1 MPSKVITLPGWFKWL
16 EPADTYKMPNA
27 NMKNITN
34 AAFVVSVHY
43 DDPYGAAH
51 LNLKWKGN
59 HRISDVDLGRLGEV
73 LHCETETEN
82 TGWVI
87 VRSSYVLKTLI
98 VAPLSQSGPP
108 VLQSSSLVS
117 PGDEV
122 PLLSDGE
129 RLNGF
134 IRLKDRLKR
143 VRDACNK
150 IAFLPMTDRGHSA
163 VNPSGSSV
171 GQGTDLIPNH
181 QREKSGA
188 RFADNLFSRLTVK
201 IGFSKDRSLLKRN

>member
-1 MPSKVITLPGWFKWL
+1 MQ
-16 EPADTYKMPNA
+16 
-27 NMKNITN
+27 NIKN

-51 LNLKWKGN
+51 INLKWKGN
-59 HRISDVDLGRLGEV
+59 HQISDFDLDRLGEV
-73 LHCETETEN
+73 RNSETETEN

-87 VRSSYVLKTLI
+87 VRSSYLSNNLT

-129 RLNGF
+129 RPNGF

-143 VRDACNK
+143 VREASN
-150 IAFLPMTDRGHSA
+150 IAFLPMTDRRHSS

-171 GQGTDLIPNH
+171 RQGTDLI
-181 QREKSGA
+181 
-188 RFADNLFSRLTVK
+188 F
-201 IGFSKDRSLLKRN
+201 

>member
-1 MPSKVITLPGWFKWL
+1 MQ
-16 EPADTYKMPNA
+16 
-27 NMKNITN
+27 NIKN

-51 LNLKWKGN
+51 INLKWKGN
-59 HRISDVDLGRLGEV
+59 HQISDFDLDRLGEV
-73 LHCETETEN
+73 LNCETETEN

-87 VRSSYVLKTLI
+87 VRSSYLLNNLT

-122 PLLSDGE
+122 PLDGE

-143 VRDACNK
+143 VRDACNN
-150 IAFLPMTDRGHSA
+150 IAFLPMTDRRHSA

-171 GQGTDLIPNH
+171 RQGTDLI
-181 QREKSGA
+181 
-188 RFADNLFSRLTVK
+188 F
-201 IGFSKDRSLLKRN
+201 

>member
-1 MPSKVITLPGWFKWL
+1 M
-16 EPADTYKMPNA
+16 N
-27 NMKNITN
+27 NITDT
-34 AAFVVSVHY
+34 AFVVSVHY

-51 LNLKWKGN
+51 INVKWKGN
-59 HRISDVDLGRLGEV
+59 HQIADFELDRLGEV
-73 LHCETETEN
+73 LNCETETEN

-87 VRSSYVLKTLI
+87 VRSSYVWNNLT

-143 VRDACNK
+143 VRDACNN
-150 IAFLPMTDRGHSA
+150 IAFLPMTDRRHSA

-171 GQGTDLIPNH
+171 RQGTDLI
-181 QREKSGA
+181 
-188 RFADNLFSRLTVK
+188 F
-201 IGFSKDRSLLKRN
+201 